1 MDQRMGNN
9 EDQLLALEYLL
20 RKWGHNPTLFVRMG
34 RRVAD
39 SFRCRECGYVRVIGM
54 GALIYGMGEVDEE
67 SIAPCMAVVDEEGM
81 RDAA

>member
-1 MDQRMGNN
+1 MDQRMGDN
-9 EDQLLALEYLL
+9 EEQLLALEYLL

-54 GALIYGMGEVDEE
+54 GEVDEE